1 MLPRSQNKMYMM
13 WSSVW
18 LKQNRAAVVNQW
30 WCALRETGQVTAG
43 EEHSLQRE
51 HEQAFSLNAF
61 ALKHVSLFK
70 EEHSSWMMIGAF
82 VRLSTPH
89 FVTDSCIMYRFC
101 LGVQTSLFSVEYE
114 FLQEQ
119 LTVFGWQFWD
129 WHNLHMWVWVA
140 GQTGQVQSLGPPWE
154 PVDSC
159 HPEEMLWL
167 LLPGG
172 SLLEIVSCTIF
183 CVVDV
188 SSEWC

>member
-43 EEHSLQRE
+43 EEHSLQRD
-51 HEQAFSLNAF
+51 HKQAFSLNAF

-82 VRLSTPH
+82 VKISTPH
-89 FVTDSCIMYRFC
+89 FVTDSCIMCRFC

-129 WHNLHMWVWVA
+129 WHNLHGRAWQA
-140 GQTGQVQSLGPPWE
+140 KCSPWA
-154 PVDSC
+154 
-159 HPEEMLWL
+159 
-167 LLPGG
+167 LPG
-172 SLLEIVSCTIF
+172 SQWIPAILRKCSSSC
-183 CVVDV
+183 CQEAASWRLSHVL
-188 SSEWC
+188 SSVW